1 MTFTKTDYG
10 ETTILEVEYT
20 HNERRKF
27 AYIGYS
33 HNDHEKMKKKLISY
47 VERITQ

>member
-20 HNERRKF
+20 YNERRRF
-27 AYIGYS
+27 AYIDYS
-33 HNDHEKMKKKLISY
+33 HNDHEIAKKKLIDY